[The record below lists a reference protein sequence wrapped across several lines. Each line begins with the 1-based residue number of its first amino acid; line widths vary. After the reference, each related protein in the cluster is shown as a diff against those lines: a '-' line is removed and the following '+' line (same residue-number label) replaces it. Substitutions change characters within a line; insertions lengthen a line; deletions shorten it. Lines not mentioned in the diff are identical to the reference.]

1 MRSALAAAFL
11 LAALPLAAETP
22 ASSPSPAPESS
33 AAQTPDPAA
42 APTPDLSAPDLVVS
56 APPPG
61 GVLPAIGNEAR
72 RYGRDTIGLVTAPL
86 SWNRQDREK
95 AAAFGVILGG
105 LFLADRSIDHQAAA
119 SRSPTTD
126 SVSSA
131 TMPFG
136 AEGGFAVSAALVAA
150 GLAFRD
156 PATRD
161 MGRDAL
167 EAAVLAGLLD
177 NVVKRISGRERPVN
191 SNGQTVFEP
200 GSSNASFASG
210 HTTVAFAVAS
220 VIAARSPGWIVPG
233 LAYAAATLVG
243 MDRINNRAHFASD
256 VFAGA
261 ILGTLTGRWLVHRH
275 RAAEAN
281 EDREA
286 TLELVPIARGLG
298 AKILF

>member
-1 MRSALAAAFL
+1 MRSAFAAALL

-22 ASSPSPAPESS
+22 ASPSAPAPESL
-33 AAQTPDPAA
+33 AAQTPDPPA
-42 APTPDLSAPDLVVS
+42 APAPVPSAPDLVVG
-56 APPPG
+56 APPSG
-61 GVLPAIGNEAR
+61 GVLPALGNEAR
-72 RYGRDTIGLVTAPL
+72 RYGRDTIGLLTAPL
-86 SWNRQDREK
+86 SWDRQDREK

-105 LFLADRSIDHQAAA
+105 LFLADRSIDHQAAE

-131 TMPFG
+131 TTPFG

-243 MDRINNRAHFASD
+243 MDRINSRAHFASD

-261 ILGTLTGRWLVHRH
+261 VLGTVTGRWLVHRH
-275 RAAEAN
+275 EAEAGGR
-281 EDREA
+281 DA
-286 TLELVPIARGLG
+286 TIDLLPDAHGIAAR
-298 AKILF
+298 IRF